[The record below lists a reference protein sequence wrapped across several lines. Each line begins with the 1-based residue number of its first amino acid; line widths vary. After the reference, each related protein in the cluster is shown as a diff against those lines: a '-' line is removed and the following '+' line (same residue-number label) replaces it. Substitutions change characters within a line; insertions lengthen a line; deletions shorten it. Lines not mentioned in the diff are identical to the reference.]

1 MADGAEDRPGSA
13 PGSKSGGAPA
23 AAVPPRAPE
32 PVDMS
37 DLMERHLLENQ
48 KLREQLLYFTSKSS
62 ANKPKGKKGSSLSMP
77 LPPV

>member
-1 MADGAEDRPGSA
+1 
-13 PGSKSGGAPA
+13 
-23 AAVPPRAPE
+23 
-32 PVDMS
+32 MS